1 MMIYKRIMLKGKII
15 KATLNMDKKIIIIA
29 LTILPLFTRGQVLDS
44 SILICHNEKLY
55 LTSFEDSYSRLN
67 FQYSEPKLFETDI
80 LRFDF
85 MNHSIEIKDT
95 TMISTS
101 IKLILERNGYVGIRY
116 DDTIIRLDSVRM
128 FYTLRGEPIKN
139 YTGTLTASRNIGNFN
154 LTIVWKGYELD
165 SVNIIVNGVNT
176 KIKYEWMSI
185 NNNYRVKSL
194 MIRDSNIRYD
204 IGFLEGKGL
213 FRYFRTYNYRI
224 RGGVYM
230 FTKLRLNSNRIST
243 IRNEI
248 CSLDDD
254 IYIVNRDVLNFY
266 NRKGK
271 LCKKKSYLQ
280 TICK

>member
-1 MMIYKRIMLKGKII
+1 MIYKRIMLKGKII

>member
-1 MMIYKRIMLKGKII
+1 
-15 KATLNMDKKIIIIA
+15 MDKKIIIIA

>member
-1 MMIYKRIMLKGKII
+1 MLKGKII